1 MISLEKISK
10 KIDYTLLKSHI
21 RENNIR
27 KLCEEAVLNNFHSV
41 CINSI
46 WLNDAKKFIDSSS
59 VKLCTVA
66 GFPLGSISTKL
77 KIIEVENC
85 IENGASEV
93 DVVMNIGYFK
103 DKRYKYISDEISKI
117 VHCADGKIIK
127 IIIESGVL
135 SKEEI
140 IVASKIV
147 EDNGAHYIKTSTGFA
162 SFGASPKIISIIKSS
177 TNSKIKIKASGGIKS
192 YSQIKKLIDLG
203 VDRIG
208 TSSGVIIMKELN
220 DNGCKFV

>member
-1 MISLEKISK
+1 MISLGKISK
-10 KIDYTLLKSHI
+10 KIDHTLLKSHI
-21 RENNIR
+21 GENNIR
-27 KLCEEAVLNNFHSV
+27 KLCEEAVYNNFHSV

-46 WLNDAKKFIDSSS
+46 WLNHAKKIIDSTS

-66 GFPLGSISTKL
+66 GFPLGSISIES

-103 DKRYKYISDEISKI
+103 DKRYKYIADEITKI
-117 VHCADGKIIK
+117 VNCADGKIIK

-135 SKEEI
+135 SEEEI
-140 IVASKIV
+140 IIASKIV
-147 EDNGAHYIKTSTGFA
+147 EDNGAHYIKTSTGFT
-162 SFGASPKIISIIKSS
+162 SFGASPEIISIIKSS
-177 TNSKIKIKASGGIKS
+177 IHSKIKIKASGGIKS
-192 YSQIKKLIDLG
+192 YLQMKKLIDLG

-208 TSSGVIIMKELN
+208 TSSGLIIMKELN